1 MVRRA
6 DEKQAEKSSQ
16 RAASTVN
23 GRPAEAPVDLRERVV
38 FLECRCEQLSA
49 ANEIAKAE
57 LKDARKSLAAA
68 EQRKAAS
75 ASQQHAIQALLD
87 EKIRVLSDQSRRL
100 SESEALR
107 MAIEA
112 RQKLSEEELQTQVR
126 SARVEL
132 EQRQRDVAML
142 SSKLEDARTRIETLD
157 RSHERL
163 YAKLFEWHSLVQA
176 GTPDAIDLAEFIA
189 ELRAEVLSLE
199 RLLARS
205 EARERALA
213 AMIGAAGVDSVLA
226 AESSAANLPTHDA
239 PAPAAVPPDIPAAG
253 ACTLAA
259 GAYTLAAGVCTPGDV
274 ATILAAVPRPS
285 DRVLVERFINELT
298 APTVNGLESSRLRA
312 GSRLVEL
319 AGPVAAPCVASAASS
334 TLDPGAR
341 AQLVRVLGKAAD
353 VQVLPVAA
361 RFLSDP
367 EPEVRIAALD
377 ACAKLAGTQSSER
390 LELVE
395 RGLHDPDA
403 RVRRRALVHLSAVRG
418 LDPGPR
424 CASLLT
430 DPDPLTRR
438 LACIT
443 LAGTHDLEAAL
454 AVLDA
459 LFDTDEQVC
468 RAASVAVEQ
477 IFGQSVS
484 ALLKIPYDKRRE
496 IVARLRAYFSASR
509 ERLAPQGRLQ
519 PAEMLAP
526 VLPSL
531 LASEFFTEQP
541 PSNVQPTFEAIG
553 EVLQESL
560 SGCTPETIARELGC
574 DLSNISNLVRE
585 YVRAGL
591 LLRRGEKLFLP

>member
-1 MVRRA
+1 MVRRVEDKQSEKNPRQTVPPA
-6 DEKQAEKSSQ
+6 D
-16 RAASTVN
+16 V
-23 GRPAEAPVDLRERVV
+23 RPTEAPADVRERIV
-38 FLECRCEQLSA
+38 FLECRCEQLAA
-49 ANEIAKAE
+49 ANEVAQAE
-57 LKDARKSLAAA
+57 LAYTRKSLAVA
-68 EQRKAAS
+68 EQREAACV
-75 ASQQHAIQALLD
+75 AQQQGVQALLD
-87 EKIRVLSDQSRRL
+87 EKIRVLAEQSRRL
-100 SESEALR
+100 TESEALR
-107 MAIEA
+107 LAIEA
-112 RQKLSEEELQTQVR
+112 RQKSGEEELRAQVR
-126 SARVEL
+126 SARMEL
-132 EQRQRDVAML
+132 EQKKRDIAML
-142 SSKLEDARTRIETLD
+142 SSKLEDARARIETLD

-163 YAKLFEWHSLVQA
+163 YTKLFEWHSLVQA

-213 AMIGAAGVDSVLA
+213 AVLGAAGVDSVLA
-226 AESSAANLPTHDA
+226 AESSAVDPATQRA
-239 PAPAAVPPDIPAAG
+239 PAPEAVPPDAPAAG
-253 ACTLAA
+253 AFTQ
-259 GAYTLAAGVCTPGDV
+259 GDV

-285 DRVLVERFINELT
+285 DRVMVERFLQELT
-298 APTVNGLESSRLRA
+298 GPAGNGFEGTRLRA

-319 AGPVAAPCVASAASS
+319 VGPVAAPCVASVADS
-334 TLDPGAR
+334 TLDPGSR
-341 AQLVRVLGKAAD
+341 AQLVRILGKAAD

-367 EPEVRIAALD
+367 QPEVRIAALD

-424 CASLLT
+424 CACMLR

-438 LACIT
+438 LACVT

-459 LFDTDEQVC
+459 LFDVDDQVC
-468 RAASVAVEQ
+468 RAAAVALEQ

-484 ALLKIPYDKRRE
+484 ALLTIPYDKRRE
-496 IVARLRAYFSASR
+496 SVARLHSYFSAIR

-519 PAEMLAP
+519 SAEMLSQ

-531 LASEFFTEQP
+531 LGSEFFTDLP
-541 PSNVQPTFEAIG
+541 PSGAQPTFEAIG

-574 DLSNISNLVRE
+574 DLDGLSNLVRE